1 VNIQNLHNS
10 VKAIVADV
18 FYGEENIGHAADAI
32 LLMLLVESWTHKA
45 GECLSLSQLTDAEYR
60 IVNTWVIMN
69 RRSPVYQN
77 SVISFIKDMREVF
90 PGLGLKAASD
100 LVRGS

>member
-1 VNIQNLHNS
+1 MNIQNLHNS
-10 VKAIVADV
+10 IRSIVGDV
-18 FYGEENIGHAADAI
+18 SYGFENMNSAADAI
-32 LLMLLVESWTHKA
+32 LLLVLVETWDHKA
-45 GECLSLSQLTDAEYR
+45 GECLRLDQLTDAEYR

-69 RRSPVYQN
+69 RRDYANQ
-77 SVISFIKDMREVF
+77 SVIQFIKDMREVF